1 MDFTNTP
8 SVRVVAAWAIWL
20 IGSCLGV
27 AFAGSLFIIYII
39 AGSVAMVPLCQCDG
53 RQVAYGLA
61 CLWPFYMPT
70 IFTGQIIEAFI
81 VATVISACS
90 FLLGKAPEK

>member
-8 SVRVVAAWAIWL
+8 SVRVAAAWAIWL

-27 AFAGSLFIIYII
+27 AFAGSLFII

-61 CLWPFYMPT
+61 CL
-70 IFTGQIIEAFI
+70 
-81 VATVISACS
+81 
-90 FLLGKAPEK
+90 